1 MRPSGLTALAVF
13 NFIFG
18 GLGAITSLIGLATV
32 GLMRTTMAEQSKI
45 TGEPVPAEGLLYG
58 TILISMVTAG
68 LLIASGVG
76 YIGLRRFAGRIL
88 GNAYAVAALAG
99 ITLELALM
107 PVAFTI
113 SGLIGFVYPLITLF
127 LLNVIFRKDFTR

>member
-32 GLMRTTMAEQSKI
+32 DLTIKVLKEQAEV
-45 TGEPVPAEGLLYG
+45 TGDPVPSAGLLYAL
-58 TILISMVTAG
+58 ILVSMVTAG
-68 LLIASGVG
+68 LLITSGVG
-76 YIGLRRFAGRIL
+76 YLGLRRVTGRIV
-88 GNAYAVAALAG
+88 GNAYAAAALVG
-99 ITLELALM
+99 ISLELGLM
-107 PVAFTI
+107 PYAFTI
-113 SGLIGFVYPLITLF
+113 NGLIGFVYPLITLF

>member
-32 GLMRTTMAEQSKI
+32 DLTIKVLKEQSEV
-45 TGEPVPAEGLLYG
+45 TGDPVPSAGLLYSL
-58 TILISMVTAG
+58 ILVGMVTAG
-68 LLIASGVG
+68 LLITSGVG
-76 YIGLRRFAGRIL
+76 YLGLKRVTGRIV
-88 GNAYAVAALAG
+88 GNAYAAAALVG
-99 ITLELALM
+99 ISLELGLM
-107 PVAFTI
+107 PYAFTI
-113 SGLIGFVYPLITLF
+113 NGLIGFVYPLITLF

>member
-18 GLGAITSLIGLATV
+18 GLSGLTSLVGLATV
-32 GLMRTTMAEQSKI
+32 DLAIKALEEQAKV
-45 TGEPVPAEGLLYG
+45 TGDPVPSAGLLYASLAVAG
-58 TILISMVTAG
+58 ITAA

-76 YIGLRRFAGRIL
+76 YLGLKRFGGRIL
-88 GNAYAVAALAG
+88 GNASAAAALVG
-99 ITLELALM
+99 IALELGLM
-107 PVAFTI
+107 PIAFTI
-113 SGLIGFVYPLITLF
+113 NGLIGFVYPLITLF